1 MPNKRLILQNN
12 SKEGEKQVPQEHRET
27 QNESASP
34 FEGFYKKSIAER
46 IEILKNGCKL
56 SEEDAKLLLKEGG
69 LDLATADKMIEN
81 VVGTYALPFGIATNF
96 VINGREVLI
105 PMVLEEPSV
114 VAAASNAAKL
124 AKAGGGFATSSDNP
138 VMIGQL
144 QITDILAPETAEQ
157 KILWAKNDLLE
168 KCNAQDAVLVKYG
181 GGARDIITRIVKTH
195 RGTDVVVH
203 VLVDVRDAM
212 GANAVNTMCEA
223 IAPTLEDI
231 TGGRVCLRIL
241 SNLAVFRRARAKAV
255 WTKETLEKSARVG
268 TTGTQMVSAILDA
281 YALAAADPFRAAT
294 HNKGIM
300 NGIDAVVVATGNDW
314 RAVEAGAQSGPE
326 AEEVAARMSQ
336 EGRVRAERAKE
347 LLDDMRKGRRKQ
359 SAIEPL
365 DERMPTD

>member
-1 MPNKRLILQNN
+1 M
-12 SKEGEKQVPQEHRET
+12 PQEHRET
-27 QNESASP
+27 RNESASP

-46 IEILKNGCKL
+46 TGILKKSGKL

-195 RGTDVVVH
+195 RGTDVVV
-203 VLVDVRDAM
+203 
-212 GANAVNTMCEA
+212 
-223 IAPTLEDI
+223 
-231 TGGRVCLRIL
+231 
-241 SNLAVFRRARAKAV
+241 
-255 WTKETLEKSARVG
+255 
-268 TTGTQMVSAILDA
+268 
-281 YALAAADPFRAAT
+281 
-294 HNKGIM
+294 
-300 NGIDAVVVATGNDW
+300 
-314 RAVEAGAQSGPE
+314 
-326 AEEVAARMSQ
+326 
-336 EGRVRAERAKE
+336 
-347 LLDDMRKGRRKQ
+347 
-359 SAIEPL
+359 
-365 DERMPTD
+365 